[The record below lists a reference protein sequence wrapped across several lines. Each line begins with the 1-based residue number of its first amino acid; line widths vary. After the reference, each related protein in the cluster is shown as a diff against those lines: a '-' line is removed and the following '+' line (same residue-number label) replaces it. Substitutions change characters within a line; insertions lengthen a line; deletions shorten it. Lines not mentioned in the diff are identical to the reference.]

1 MPEEPTINTVLGRV
15 NTAIDNL
22 QTAQQTVVNAVQQLH
37 THMADPQA
45 HGVDDIES
53 DISDLQS
60 DMSDAQTEITNIKND
75 YVEKDSISNSLN
87 LDSSTNVASS
97 KAVKDLGDLLESDYV
112 PKTAISD
119 AVNSSSQTNVASSK
133 AVKDLSDSVTSN
145 FVAKVDISDATDSS
159 SHSNVASSKAV
170 KDLSDDVAENY
181 VPKSAISDAIDSE
194 SQTDVASSKA
204 VSDLKSTIETELND
218 YIEKAS
224 ISDALNLDSSTNVAS
239 SKAVKELKDTITAD
253 ESALASVRSTANSA
267 YSQANTNKNNISLI
281 NIALNGKAST
291 GDVTALADRVTVV
304 EGKQETDEANISALQ
319 TTTAT
324 HTSEIESL
332 DSRVTQNE
340 TDISSV
346 TLRVEGFL
354 DSEVSQEGINNL
366 NDINAKFT
374 EIDTTT
380 DALDAKFSNYILKS
394 RLSDSVLINDSNSVA
409 SSTAVKTA
417 YDLANTANTQANL
430 NANSIVGFGNR
441 FTRDEQ
447 DIDNLESRMDTA
459 EDDIDDLDT
468 RLTANEAQTGTN
480 KTDIATINGKL
491 PDFAVKASISD
502 RVDLDNSNYIAS
514 SKAVKTAYDLA
525 HTADVKADN
534 ITSTAALKANIK
546 DSINSSSSTDMA
558 SSLAVKTVNDAL
570 VTLTNTV
577 NTFLSGEPDDGTIDR
592 LSELVREIQNNRTDL
607 DDVLANK
614 VSKSDISDAINSNSS
629 TNVAS
634 SKAVKTVQDNIPL
647 TATATPLLASG
658 NGSVGS
664 SAKWAKEDHVH
675 PEQTTITGNAGTAT
689 ALETARTIEISG
701 DASGSASFDGTSNID
716 IEIAIADDSHNHVIS
731 NVDGLQTALNGKSN
745 TGHGHVISDTTGLQD
760 ALDGKSN
767 VGHGHVIS
775 DVENLQTTLDGKAP
789 FSHNQAS
796 NTIDAMT
803 GYSKPASGSAISASD
818 TLNSA
823 VGKLE
828 AKADTHAIDNEV
840 VHLTGDEDI
849 TGTKTFLGS
858 KKIAFKQAGAN
869 DKLGFTLYNNS
880 GKEQGYLEYNPTNKI
895 SGAPLFTLGNYA
907 SAANELSYIGFR
919 RYSSISGASGA
930 YNLLAPLIADAKRHF
945 NLTTTYTNF
954 FLMLGITDGTNT
966 VSADNGGVVDI
977 STLASGSC
985 TGNSASATE
994 FQSNQSVTLTGDA
1007 TGTSS
1012 SKAGWSV
1019 PVTLANT
1026 GVNAGRYTS
1035 VNVDSKGRV
1044 TSGNIRHSYT
1054 LPANSAKNWY
1064 RIADADYG
1072 PIDPEHPLHVQ
1083 FFITMWNTGVN
1094 KDYYQRW
1101 FVDGQIFGRNAGL
1114 RIFGNVNIPF
1124 SQMRILYENTD
1135 ADVDSTD
1142 TPKIDLYLNYV
1153 IDGTTYIEI
1162 EEVYNSGFTFA
1173 SDGEISASTVPSGFE
1188 SRAVGTQSNGV
1199 QYAETADY
1207 ATRPALQRSNITA
1220 NKTLADN
1227 NTYRMQ
1233 VLNCTN
1239 TITLTLPSTNS
1250 ANAWFLI
1257 KNFNT
1262 TTGTVTIHPSTTS
1275 VLIDGVNQDIV
1286 LQPNEWVFLA
1296 NKTSNN
1302 YSIVGDGRWRHQIAH
1317 LNGLKLADIP
1327 LGTLLGE
1334 VSTQAS

>member
-75 YVEKDSISNSLN
+75 YVEKDSISDSLN
-87 LDSSTNVASS
+87 LNSSTNVASS
-97 KAVKDLGDLLESDYV
+97 KAVKDLGDVLESDYV

-119 AVNSSSQTNVASSK
+119 AINSSSQTNVASSK

-145 FVAKVDISDATDSS
+145 FVAKADISDATDSS
-159 SHSNVASSKAV
+159 SQSNVASSKAV
-170 KDLSDDVAENY
+170 KDLSDNVAENY

-194 SQTDVASSKA
+194 SQTDAASSKA
-204 VSDLKSTIETELND
+204 VYDLKSTIETELND

-224 ISDALNLDSSTNVAS
+224 ISDSLSLDSSTNVAS
-239 SKAVKELKDTITAD
+239 SKAVKDLKDTITAD
-253 ESALASVRSTANSA
+253 ESTLASVRSTANSA

-304 EGKQETDEANISALQ
+304 EGKQETDETNISALQ
-319 TTTAT
+319 TTTAA

-346 TLRVEGFL
+346 TSRVEGFL

-409 SSTAVKTA
+409 SSVAVKTA

-459 EDDIDDLDT
+459 EDDIDALDT

-480 KTDIATINGKL
+480 KTDIATINGRL

-534 ITSTAALKANIK
+534 ITSTAALKVNIK

-577 NTFLSGEPDDGTIDR
+577 NAFLSGEPDDGTIDR

-614 VSKSDISDAINSNSS
+614 VSKSDISDAIDSNSS

-658 NGSVGS
+658 NGSVGTS
-664 SAKWAKEDHVH
+664 SKWAKEDHVH

-775 DVENLQTTLDGKAP
+775 DVEALQTALDGKAP

-907 SAANELSYIGFR
+907 SDAAGLTYIGFR

-954 FLMLGITDGTNT
+954 FLPLGITDGTNT
-966 VSADNGGVVDI
+966 AVADNGGVIDV
-977 STLASGSC
+977 SSLASASC
-985 TGNSASATE
+985 TGNAASATE
-994 FQSNQSVTLTGDA
+994 FNVSQSITLTGDA
-1007 TGTSS
+1007 TGTNT
-1012 SKAGWSV
+1012 SKAGWSI
-1019 PVTLANT
+1019 PVTLANS

-1044 TSGNIRHSYT
+1044 TAGNVKHSYT
-1054 LPANSAKNWY
+1054 TAANSAKDWY
-1064 RIADADYG
+1064 RIANADYG
-1072 PIDPEHPLHVQ
+1072 PIDIDHPLMVQ
-1083 FFITMWNTGVN
+1083 FIITMYNTDQN
-1094 KDYYQRW
+1094 SDYYQRW
-1101 FVDGQIFGRNAGL
+1101 FVQCEVFGRTSGIHVL
-1114 RIFGNVNIPF
+1114 GGSSMPF
-1124 SQMRILYENTD
+1124 SQMRVVYENTVG
-1135 ADVDSTD
+1135 DVDSTD
-1142 TPKIDLYLNYV
+1142 KPAIDIYLNYALATSCYV
-1153 IDGTTYIEI
+1153 EI
-1162 EEVYNSGFTFA
+1162 EEVYNSGWSFVSNGTL
-1173 SDGEISASTVPSGFE
+1173 SSSTIPAGFETRAVNPYPSGI
-1188 SRAVGTQSNGV
+1188 SN
-1199 QYAETADY
+1199 ASLADY
-1207 ATRPALQRSNITA
+1207 ATRAKLERSDISA
-1220 NKTLADN
+1220 NATLGDN
-1227 NTYRMQ
+1227 NAYRAM

-1239 TITLTLPSTNS
+1239 TITLTLPSTDS
-1250 ANAWFLI
+1250 SYAWFLI
-1257 KNFNT
+1257 KNHNASS
-1262 TTGTVTIHPSTTS
+1262 GTVTIHPSTTS
-1275 VLIDGVNQDIV
+1275 VLIDGSNSDIV
-1286 LQPNEWVFLA
+1286 LQPHEWIMIASKTANEYV
-1296 NKTSNN
+1296 
-1302 YSIVGDGRWRHQIAH
+1302 IVNDGRWMHQLEH
-1317 LNGLKLADIP
+1317 LNGLTLADIP
-1327 LGTLLGE
+1327 LGTMLGN
-1334 VSTQAS
+1334 VVASSS